1 VAGEFEHR
9 RAAARRQSSYRRR
22 RRRGLI
28 IVAVQVSVPDLT
40 AAALRRGLL
49 GSAGATREELA
60 KVCEAII
67 QDALK

>member
-28 IVAVQVSVPDLT
+28 IVAVQGIFHAQD
-40 AAALRRGLL
+40 R
-49 GSAGATREELA
+49 
-60 KVCEAII
+60 AI
-67 QDALK
+67 DDFALKGKSRNGSI